1 MGEKAVI
8 FTGVCFLALAII
20 CLARPQEP
28 VELTGNAPNPEILIE
43 EPLKPEEATPNDQRE
58 RPRNHRHWG
67 DRPLYRRDEHNDISY
82 SNETPDAISNS
93 VNEHQRANTLNE
105 DELENDAQETLERR
119 QQDGLTG
126 QQTSGQVSDAG
137 QTSSWSATEGVSNSL
152 ATGASNFLA
161 NGGVPPNFLDGASN
175 FLANGGVPPNLLA
188 NGIQIAPS
196 DPQQIQELK
205 DILNLEMNNKDT
217 FAQVYAQMTPEQ
229 VKKVRD
235 IVLKIGQQTNNQ
247 DLIRFGQCTSPRFST
262 EQVNLLLKLGQALYQ
277 RLNQAGDSA
286 AAGVRSAVNQ
296 FSNTASQV
304 DTREILN
311 QVKAQISG
319 EQDFVRRLVNMIELQ
334 LSQAP
339 QIDDTEFAQLKQIIE
354 RIKTLG
360 AQVQTQLQTVTD
372 LSQISEMRGTLLEI
386 QQLASQIQQKVSA
399 ELSEEKIRELVN
411 NAFTATQTATNTGN
425 SVRLSVRDSGDV
437 VDSIDVVPSSF
448 PEVTSTFSSPWTTAT
463 PPLTTRSPFPEVTS
477 TFSSPLTTATLP
489 LTTRSPFPE
498 VTSTFSSPWTT
509 ATPPL
514 TTRSPPPPPP
524 RPQRPTFIIEL
535 QNFLKRLEKF
545 FERFIC
551 DRLGL
556 LGARFSVYRSG
567 SDDLTPDDL
576 ASLGFNLALAGIR
589 ETSQATTLKRRQGP
603 QLAGFDAESASG
615 TTDSDKVSTLSTKT
629 ETDTSHNFGGDSSF
643 STTSEQEGGS
653 SQDGGQEVDEVLSK
667 LKPPQTLSGGNG
679 ASTTLVKNEWTGPSG
694 YQTQTGGKKIYF
706 VIQQSKN
713 KDQSSDSEAKSETQ
727 LENYKAVQKTQI
739 EGELGAQAEKGPKHG
754 PGNQNGNNGPK
765 RVSGKRFNQE
775 NDRLNGRPR
784 PGNRFVES
792 ANGQRQR
799 PGSQIN
805 LENDIPQYGPQSGNT
820 FYEEYYGSQD
830 GQRPNKRFNG
840 EIGYERQENDF
851 VQNNEGQNRIPKNR
865 FNQEYDGQEI
875 FYEENHGSQDKPRP
889 NHKFDQEDDGPRP
902 RPNHSFNQ
910 ENDGEERRQD
920 KRFNPENY
928 GPPRP
933 SPNGPPRHRPDNRFH
948 QENDGQDKRF
958 DPENDG
964 PPRPRP
970 NHSFNQENDGEERR
984 QDKRFNPENDGPPRP
999 RPNGPPRPRPDNR
1012 FHQENDGQDQRFNLE
1027 NDGPPR
1033 PRPNHR
1039 FNQENN
1045 GQDQRFNL
1053 ENDGPPRPRPN
1064 RFHEENDEQ
1073 NRERKRLMNQGGPQG
1088 SQFAVDE
1095 TFIRQNS
1102 NTKSNRDDALKYR
1115 DDAGDSLRLSGIGE
1129 SQNVQRN
1136 GEGHHE
1142 EHRQNGQ
1149 HPRHDNQGHGNN
1161 NHGQRKCTKSKN
1173 KTRTQQVQENINSL
1187 SETSSGDE
1195 GIRQR
1200 VTNGLES
1207 AVDQGISAQ
1216 LFNGVRPAR
1225 GKEFSS
1231 VSKIFNGVSEL
1242 GHAALGTKNQGP
1254 NVVNAL
1260 SETESS
1266 AGKSANNQLTGF
1278 NGAKLGSSTRKVVNQ
1293 ISDEERKKNSNQ
1305 NGKKAES
1312 NDGDTLKFRAGAV
1325 DNGRLSITQGNNVQ
1339 SNVEGYQQEEH
1350 QNHGH
1355 RGQGNNHGQRKCTKS
1370 KNKKHTQQAQENINS
1385 LSETSTSDGKGV
1397 RTQIS
1402 NGFEAAAD
1410 QDSSTQVTQ
1419 GINTQLS
1426 NVIRLAG
1433 GKRLYEIPEGFNGV
1447 GGIESSTGKAVN
1459 QLTEDLNEVRPLGS
1473 SAEHVKNQ
1481 VSDSVSTASET
1492 GLPGQA
1498 ANNIL
1503 YENVNEVNELGYSA
1517 AQDAKNQV
1525 SDGVNFISETGVS
1538 TGKAINNQLSEGLD
1552 EGSEL
1557 GSLAVEDLNNQ
1568 VSNDVN
1574 TASQT
1579 GDYARKT
1586 GSNQLYKGFTRV
1598 SKLRSSA
1605 NVRNQI
1611 PDAIHVVSVSDLST
1625 GQAIDNQLSASLSQ
1639 VKDQGQLAARD
1650 EQNQVGSSA
1659 RKSGDNQRYKGFT
1672 RVNKLGSS
1680 IANNVRNQ
1688 IPNYVNMVG
1697 ESGKAINKQLAEGF
1711 NEARDQGNSAA
1722 SDVNSLLSNGVNTDS
1737 ESGIIEKAVN
1747 QLSGGETGTST
1758 GKTMNQLYE
1767 GFNKIR
1773 ELKPLTGEN
1782 VKEKVSN
1789 GVNTVSKSGIS
1800 TGKTINKQL
1809 AEGFNEVGDQGY
1821 SVASDLNNQ
1830 LSDGVNKVSESGKA
1844 ASDVKNQVTNDA
1856 NTLGESGII
1865 GKAVN
1870 QVSEG
1875 FNEVRDQGY
1884 SVASDVNSQVSNVV
1898 NTVNET
1904 GSSTGNQVSDD
1915 INAATES
1922 GSSVMTEIKGGLA
1935 DGSAVKEQGSTSST
1949 GDEN

>member
-105 DELENDAQETLERR
+105 DELENNAQETLERR

-126 QQTSGQVSDAG
+126 QHTSGQVSDAG

-152 ATGASNFLA
+152 ASGASNFLA
-161 NGGVPPNFLDGASN
+161 NGGVLPNFLDGASN

-247 DLIRFGQCTSPRFST
+247 DLIRFGHCTSPRFST

-334 LSQAP
+334 LAQAP

-411 NAFTATQTATNTGN
+411 NAFTATQTATNTG
-425 SVRLSVRDSGDV
+425 
-437 VDSIDVVPSSF
+437 
-448 PEVTSTFSSPWTTAT
+448 
-463 PPLTTRSPFPEVTS
+463 
-477 TFSSPLTTATLP
+477 
-489 LTTRSPFPE
+489 
-498 VTSTFSSPWTT
+498 
-509 ATPPL
+509 
-514 TTRSPPPPPP
+514 
-524 RPQRPTFIIEL
+524 
-535 QNFLKRLEKF
+535 
-545 FERFIC
+545 
-551 DRLGL
+551 
-556 LGARFSVYRSG
+556 
-567 SDDLTPDDL
+567 
-576 ASLGFNLALAGIR
+576 IR
-589 ETSQATTLKRRQGP
+589 ETSQATTLKRRQGL

-643 STTSEQEGGS
+643 STTSEQEGG
-653 SQDGGQEVDEVLSK
+653 QEVDEVLSK

-694 YQTQTGGKKIYF
+694 YQTQTGGNKIYF
-706 VIQQSKN
+706 VTQQSKN
-713 KDQSSDSEAKSETQ
+713 KDQSSDSEAKSDTQ
-727 LENYKAVQKTQI
+727 LENYEAVQKIQT

-820 FYEEYYGSQD
+820 FYEEYYGSHD

-851 VQNNEGQNRIPKNR
+851 IQNNEGQNRIPKNR

-875 FYEENHGSQDKPRP
+875 FYEENHVSQDKPRP
-889 NHKFDQEDDGPRP
+889 NHKFDQED
-902 RPNHSFNQ
+902 
-910 ENDGEERRQD
+910 
-920 KRFNPENY
+920 
-928 GPPRP
+928 
-933 SPNGPPRHRPDNRFH
+933 
-948 QENDGQDKRF
+948 
-958 DPENDG
+958 DG

-999 RPNGPPRPRPDNR
+999 SPNGPPRPRPDNRFHQEENDGQDKRFDPENDGPLRPRPNHRFNQENDGEERRQDKRFNPENDGPPRPSPNGPPRPRPDNR
-1012 FHQENDGQDQRFNLE
+1012 FHQENDGQDKRFDPE

-1073 NRERKRLMNQGGPQG
+1073 NRPRPNRRFNQGGNDGSPAERQNSNGNENRERKRFINQGGPQG

-1095 TFIRQNS
+1095 TFIRENG

-1142 EHRQNGQ
+1142 EHRQNGE
-1149 HPRHDNQGHGNN
+1149 HPRHNQGHGNN
-1161 NHGQRKCTKSKN
+1161 NHGQGKCTKSKN

-1187 SETSSGDE
+1187 NETSSADE

-1216 LFNGVRPAR
+1216 LFNGVRPAS

-1231 VSKIFNGVSEL
+1231 VSKNFNGVSEL
-1242 GHAALGTKNQGP
+1242 GHAALGTENQDP
-1254 NVVNAL
+1254 NFVNSL

-1325 DNGRLSITQGNNVQ
+1325 DNGGLSITQGNNVQ

-1402 NGFEAAAD
+1402 NGFEASAD
-1410 QDSSTQVTQ
+1410 QDSSTQ

-1426 NVIRLAG
+1426 NVIRVTG

-1447 GGIESSTGKAVN
+1447 GGIESSTGKVVN
-1459 QLTEDLNEVRPLGS
+1459 QISEDLNEVRPLGS

-1586 GSNQLYKGFTRV
+1586 DSNQLYKGFTRV

-1639 VKDQGQLAARD
+1639 VKDQGQSAARD

-1672 RVNKLGSS
+1672 RVSKLGSS

-1737 ESGIIEKAVN
+1737 ESGIIGKAVN
-1747 QLSGGETGTST
+1747 QLSEGETGTST

-1773 ELKPLTGEN
+1773 ELEPLTGEN
-1782 VKEKVSN
+1782 VKEHVSN
-1789 GVNTVSKSGIS
+1789 GVNTVSGSGIS

-1809 AEGFNEVGDQGY
+1809 A
-1821 SVASDLNNQ
+1821 
-1830 LSDGVNKVSESGKA
+1830 
-1844 ASDVKNQVTNDA
+1844 
-1856 NTLGESGII
+1856 
-1865 GKAVN
+1865 
-1870 QVSEG
+1870 EG

-1904 GSSTGNQVSDD
+1904 GSSTGNDANHVSDD

-1922 GSSVMTEIKGGLA
+1922 GSSIMTEIKEGLA
-1935 DGSAVKEQGSTSST
+1935 DGIAVKEQGSTSST